1 MLRGIQAHAM
11 QCPVHSTS
19 RSSTGFAAGILSGV
33 HQRGVG
39 HGLIGVRP
47 SLRGRD
53 RGRRGQQG
61 LGRLGREEVRAQAR
75 QEARGAA
82 AVDNADGPEPFAE
95 VEEGQP
101 EVRFPH
107 QVCGAAPAGVAPDT
121 AGLKYLPP
129 LPCRRLKGQPGG
141 AKEGGSSCSRPTTQA
156 TPSRPRVMR
165 STWPR
170 CGFPQVCGAAPAG
183 VAPDTAGITRPW
195 CLAED

>member
-1 MLRGIQAHAM
+1 MDETVDDGDNK
-11 QCPVHSTS
+11 
-19 RSSTGFAAGILSGV
+19 
-33 HQRGVG
+33 
-39 HGLIGVRP
+39 GLGAWGEKRYAP
-47 SLRGRD
+47 RRGRK
-53 RGRRGQQG
+53 
-61 LGRLGREEVRAQAR
+61 REALQP
-75 QEARGAA
+75 
-82 AVDNADGPEPFAE
+82 VDNADGPEPFAE